1 MLGQFHSK
9 YEIDDLFRK
18 IIEDKY
24 ELMQRTKADNPNLL
38 LPKDFSKFITER
50 LFMDFLLTIYDYCV
64 ELHKLEKKQA
74 ILDQQSKERT
84 GVAPKLLSSETDKI
98 NQKLKEISEI
108 YSQILLKKG
117 TYNIIIKD
125 QKFFETL
132 IYFITQVL
140 KEVFDKS
147 DFKYVEE
154 EINRIFRTNP
164 FNLLKRRNINEKIEQ
179 KHYGARDYKVIKQDF
194 NPDDDLSKNELIQ
207 RILTRR
213 GMPKSIDREMMVE
226 KSNLKPFFI
235 KSTRCAAIN
244 ARSPLIA
251 IMFPSIKER
260 LFQMENERKQMTS
273 RFTQK
278 QRPVKDQVEFW
289 IQDLENRQARMKSS
303 HEDTHEKSKFNHKG
317 SQSFCQ

>member
-50 LFMDFLLTIYDYCV
+50 LFMDLLLTIYDYCV

-74 ILDQQSKERT
+74 ILDQQSKERI
-84 GVAPKLLSSETDKI
+84 GIAPKLLSSETDKI
-98 NQKLKEISEI
+98 NLKLKEISEI
-108 YSQILLKKG
+108 YSKILLKKG

-147 DFKYVEE
+147 DYKYIEE

-164 FNLLKRRNINEKIEQ
+164 FNLLKRKHINEKIEQ
-179 KHYGARDYKVIKQDF
+179 KHYGARDYKVIKHDF

-251 IMFPSIKER
+251 IMLPSVKER
-260 LFQMENERKQMTS
+260 LFQMENERKQMAS
-273 RFTQK
+273 KFTQK
-278 QRPVKDQVEFW
+278 QKHVKDKVEFW
-289 IQDLENRQARMKSS
+289 IQDLENRQTRIKSE
-303 HEDTHEKSKFNHKG
+303 HENNHDKSKIKNKG

>member
-1 MLGQFHSK
+1 MLGQLHSK

-64 ELHKLEKKQA
+64 ELHKLEKKQS

-84 GVAPKLLSSETDKI
+84 GIAPKLLSSETDKI

-108 YSQILLKKG
+108 YSRILLKKG
-117 TYNIIIKD
+117 SYNIIIKD

-147 DFKYVEE
+147 EYKYIEE

-164 FNLLKRRNINEKIEQ
+164 FNLLKRKHINEKIEQ
-179 KHYGARDYKVIKQDF
+179 RHYGARDYKGVKHDF

-207 RILTRR
+207 RILTRK

-235 KSTRCAAIN
+235 KSTRCAAIK

-251 IMFPSIKER
+251 IMFPSAKER
-260 LFQMENERKQMTS
+260 LFQMENERKQLATKY
-273 RFTQK
+273 TQK
-278 QRPVKDQVEFW
+278 QRLVKDQVEMW
-289 IQDLENRQARMKSS
+289 IQDFENRQARVKSE
-303 HEDTHEKSKFNHKG
+303 HEHTLDKSKINKKG
-317 SQSFCQ
+317 SQSFYQ

>member
-74 ILDQQSKERT
+74 ILDQQGKERN

-108 YSQILLKKG
+108 YSKILLKKG

-164 FNLLKRRNINEKIEQ
+164 FNLLKRKNINEKIEQ
-179 KHYGARDYKVIKQDF
+179 KHFGARDYKVVKQDF
-194 NPDDDLSKNELIQ
+194 NPDDDLSKNDLIQ

-235 KSTRCAAIN
+235 RSTRCAAIN

-251 IMFPSIKER
+251 IMLPSVKER

-289 IQDLENRQARMKSS
+289 IQDLENRQARMKSE
-303 HEDTHEKSKFNHKG
+303 HENTHDKSKFNNKG

>member
-50 LFMDFLLTIYDYCV
+50 LFMDLLLTIYDYCV

-74 ILDQQSKERT
+74 ILDQQSKERI
-84 GVAPKLLSSETDKI
+84 GIAPKLLSSETDKI

-108 YSQILLKKG
+108 YSKILLKKG

-147 DFKYVEE
+147 DYKYIEE

-164 FNLLKRRNINEKIEQ
+164 FNLLKRKHINEKIEQ
-179 KHYGARDYKVIKQDF
+179 KHYGARDYKVIKHDF

-251 IMFPSIKER
+251 IMFPSVKER
-260 LFQMENERKQMTS
+260 LFQMENERKQMAS
-273 RFTQK
+273 KFTQQQK
-278 QRPVKDQVEFW
+278 HIKDKVEFW
-289 IQDLENRQARMKSS
+289 IQDLENRQTRIKSE
-303 HEDTHEKSKFNHKG
+303 HENIHDKSKIKNKG